1 MLEGLPTGFD
11 WNAWDTYFN
20 RFDGLS
26 TQMGENS
33 DPQEPLD
40 SNSIDCPVAKN

>member
-26 TQMGENS
+26 TQAGDNGMHLPPTMTPGPNV
-33 DPQEPLD
+33 PR
-40 SNSIDCPVAKN
+40 